1 LRVPPGLEELPVW
14 VVDIGGTAWTVALAA
29 TRPDRRQGLMGVT
42 DLLDLDGMLFS
53 FDGDT
58 TSAFWM
64 KDTLIPL
71 DIAFF
76 DGAGSLVSVTT
87 MEPCRQ
93 DQCPTYEAEGP
104 YRFALEARQGA
115 LAALPADAR
124 LEFLGE

>member
-1 LRVPPGLEELPVW
+1 
-14 VVDIGGTAWTVALAA
+14 VVAIDVDGTTWIVALALSGSA
-29 TRPDRRQGLMGVT
+29 RTQGLMDVT

-76 DGAGSLVSVTT
+76 DGAGALVSVTT

-93 DQCPTYEAEGP
+93 DPCPTYEAAGP
-104 YRFALEARQGA
+104 YRFALEAPEGA
-115 LAALPADAR
+115 LAGLPADAR
-124 LEFLGE
+124 LVFLGE

>member
-1 LRVPPGLEELPVW
+1 
-14 VVDIGGTAWTVALAA
+14 VVAIDVDGTTWIVALALSGSA
-29 TRPDRRQGLMGVT
+29 RTQGLMDVT

-76 DGAGSLVSVTT
+76 DGAGALVSVTT

-93 DQCPTYEAEGP
+93 DTCPTYEAAGP
-104 YRFALEARQGA
+104 YRFALEAPEGA
-115 LAALPADAR
+115 LAGLPADAR
-124 LEFLGE
+124 LVFLGE